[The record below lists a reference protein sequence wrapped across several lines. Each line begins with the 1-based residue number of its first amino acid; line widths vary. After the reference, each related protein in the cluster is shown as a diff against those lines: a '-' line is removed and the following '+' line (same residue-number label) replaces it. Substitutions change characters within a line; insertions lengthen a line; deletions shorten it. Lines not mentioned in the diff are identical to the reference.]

1 MSSNLLAEDVR
12 GWLALV
18 AVAWAVGDMA
28 CFQWMAYASAA
39 VSICTWCWR
48 EAFVV
53 RGAIVKFGP
62 LARAVR
68 AGLGMSMLPMMVI
81 LSEGLSFGGRL
92 AFFLPRV
99 ESFGEILSNSV

>member
-18 AVAWAVGDMA
+18 AVAWAVGDVA
-28 CFQWMAYASAA
+28 CFQRMAYASAA
-39 VSICTWCWR
+39 VSIWTWCWR

-53 RGAIVKFGP
+53 CGAIVKFGP

-81 LSEGLSFGGRL
+81 LSADVQGARL
-92 AFFLPRV
+92 FKMHLTPHT
-99 ESFGEILSNSV
+99 SSVSYY